1 MRFFSLFSFLSLL
14 ILPFSAMGNVDNN
27 QVIFIMLGAPGAGK
41 GTQAIRLSD
50 RYCLPQISTGVLFQE
65 NLRNQTPIGQ
75 KAKSYIDAGKL
86 VPDEVVLTMLFERI
100 SEPDCKN
107 GYILDG
113 FPRTIPQAEALD
125 KHLEQ
130 THPTIIALS
139 LEVPDEMIIE
149 RLAGRLV
156 CEKCGAPYHTTAT
169 PPKQKGICDRD
180 GGTLIQRKDDTVEVI
195 KERLKVFHEQTEP
208 LKAYYQDKGTLILI
222 DGSLSKEKTIFQIDS
237 YLERVLPCK

>member
-1 MRFFSLFSFLSLL
+1 MRLFSLFSFLSLL
-14 ILPFSAMGNVDNN
+14 ILPFSAMGNVENN

-100 SEPDCKN
+100 SQPDCKN

-130 THPTIIALS
+130 THPTVIALS

-156 CEKCGAPYHTTAT
+156 CEKCGAPYHLTAT
-169 PPKQKGICDRD
+169 PPKQEGICDRD
-180 GGTLIQRKDDTVEVI
+180 GGTLIQRKDDSVEVI
-195 KERLKVFHEQTEP
+195 KERLRVFHEQTEP
-208 LKAYYQDKGTLILI
+208 LKAYYQEKGTLVLI
-222 DGSLSKEKTIFQIDS
+222 DGSVSKEKTIIQIDS